1 MYIDFG
7 SGEAILARHEEETL
21 RGLNARQLRQWARD
35 GRQSSAQVHR
45 LAARLRCELDYQR
58 LVLAERLVRFDFARS
73 ILRPEEAR
81 MFSSGPCR

>member
-21 RGLNARQLRQWARD
+21 RGLNARQLRQQARD
-35 GRQSSAQVHR
+35 RRQPSAQVHQ

-58 LVLAERLVRFDFARS
+58 LVLAERLARFGVAKS
-73 ILRPEEAR
+73 VLRPPEAGT
-81 MFSSGPCR
+81 FSSGPCR